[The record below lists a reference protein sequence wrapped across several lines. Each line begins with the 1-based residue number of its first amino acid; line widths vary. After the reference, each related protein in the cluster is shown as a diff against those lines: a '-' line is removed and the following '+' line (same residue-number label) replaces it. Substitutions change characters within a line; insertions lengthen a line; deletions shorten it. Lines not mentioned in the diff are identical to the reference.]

1 MPTETSN
8 RAHRRPGTALTVGR
22 PPRRTTVGLALA
34 TSAALLLTSCGGEA
48 PAAPAT
54 ATTSAAP
61 AVTEPV
67 DATTSTSASA
77 SPSTTTT
84 SSTTGSPTEGGG
96 VLTAGDE
103 GRELTLADF
112 FNPAQYWDEDRYDIA
127 DRKDV
132 PGIATK
138 VDSCYATAADELEMR
153 LGNNFSQ
160 LTFSVGQA
168 NDSLSSDQSI
178 TVEVLGNESQR
189 EIQSVPFNEITEFDI
204 PVEGVNAL
212 KIRLHLD
219 DKVADCGGS
228 VIGVLVDPVLS

>member
-1 MPTETSN
+1 M
-8 RAHRRPGTALTVGR
+8 
-22 PPRRTTVGLALA
+22 
-34 TSAALLLTSCGGEA
+34 
-48 PAAPAT
+48 
-54 ATTSAAP
+54 
-61 AVTEPV
+61 
-67 DATTSTSASA
+67 
-77 SPSTTTT
+77 
-84 SSTTGSPTEGGG
+84 
-96 VLTAGDE
+96 LTAGDE

-112 FNPAQYWDEDRYDIA
+112 FNPGQYWEEDRYDIA

-132 PGIATK
+132 PGIATT
-138 VDSCYATAADELEMR
+138 VDSCYASSADELELR

-178 TVEVLGNESQR
+178 TVEVLGNEAQR
-189 EIQSVPFNEITEFDI
+189 EILSVPFNEITEFDI

-212 KIRLHLD
+212 KIRLLLD